1 MNFYKFCLLLETE
14 KKNYLSKSFG
24 FKEWFF
30 LVEGFKSK
38 EQLQQLVSKFV
49 KLSPEYNEETVSYYL
64 QVLKELI
71 EIKTPRIR
79 DNIEGVT
86 IDINKRY
93 DITSYQTFEE
103 IKNTVDYVRRYV
115 DITKL
120 QFSDFDREKFYSILS
135 IDHTE
140 LESDSS
146 KMIYSDNKIQ
156 IFYAAT
162 KQACIKQKDRPE
174 YSWCISAST
183 EGQNLYN
190 AYRYKD
196 HQPTFYFVK
205 NIEKTNNEFKI
216 FSTVTR
222 TLGVATSGKVNFKDK
237 YHFFVIQVIK
247 GVDKK
252 DPSKE
257 QYIVTSAEN
266 DGDKMMSWEQIV
278 QIEPL
283 LNGKQE
289 LFEHYPLTEY
299 EMKFY
304 QKYRRGISDE
314 EFAELDVKD
323 KEMYLDVFVDFYKKL
338 SDYQFASLNDDLKNK
353 YINFGVGLTNGQY
366 DLIKE
371 NKLNKRYEK
380 VTIEK
385 IKILFKENHQI
396 TLTDSEWEIFYK
408 NANQFDLSELDF
420 EKVYKLLVKSKK
432 PLEMAEILG
441 SEKIKKL
448 TSEQVYGLLI
458 DSPKPLEM
466 AQALGTE
473 NIKKLTPDQVY
484 FLLIDSPNPI
494 ELAKTLGSEHIN
506 KLDSGKVYYLII
518 DSPNPVEMAQAL
530 GTDKIKKLNSKLIYQ
545 LLKYSSKPLELA
557 KFFEPEKVEEI
568 FKNLDSK
575 DVYDLLYHSSKPL
588 EMAQVLGSEN
598 INKLNSYQI
607 YELLGN
613 SPNPI
618 EMAKALGSSII
629 KKLNSYQVYGLLIDS
644 PKPLEMAQ
652 ALGTENIKKIDQS
665 QIDDL
670 LRYSRNPE
678 EIEELFNNIHNI

>member
-1 MNFYKFCLLLETE
+1 MDFYKFCLLLETE
-14 KKNYLSKSFG
+14 KKNYLPKSFG

-38 EQLQQLVSKFV
+38 EQLQQLVSKF
-49 KLSPEYNEETVSYYL
+49 KSENYNEETVRYYL

-120 QFSDFDREKFYSILS
+120 QFSDFDREKFNAILS

-289 LFEHYPLTEY
+289 LFEHYPLTEQ
-299 EMKFY
+299 EMNFY
-304 QKYRRGISDE
+304 QKYKYGISDE
-314 EFAELDVKD
+314 KFAKLDVIY
-323 KEMYLDVFVDFYKKL
+323 KEMYLDVFVGFKKKL
-338 SDYQFASLNDDLKNK
+338 SDYKFASLNDDLKNK
-353 YINFGVGLTNGQY
+353 YINFGLGLANYQY

-371 NKLNKRYEK
+371 NNKLNKRYNQ

-408 NANQFDLSELDF
+408 NANQFDLSELD
-420 EKVYKLLVKSKK
+420 
-432 PLEMAEILG
+432 
-441 SEKIKKL
+441 
-448 TSEQVYGLLI
+448 SEQVYGLLI

-473 NIKKLTPDQVY
+473 NIKKLTPDQVH
-484 FLLIDSPNPI
+484 FLLI
-494 ELAKTLGSEHIN
+494 
-506 KLDSGKVYYLII
+506 V
-518 DSPNPVEMAQAL
+518 
-530 GTDKIKKLNSKLIYQ
+530 
-545 LLKYSSKPLELA
+545 
-557 KFFEPEKVEEI
+557 F
-568 FKNLDSK
+568 
-575 DVYDLLYHSSKPL
+575 
-588 EMAQVLGSEN
+588 
-598 INKLNSYQI
+598 
-607 YELLGN
+607 
-613 SPNPI
+613 
-618 EMAKALGSSII
+618 
-629 KKLNSYQVYGLLIDS
+629 

-652 ALGTENIKKIDQS
+652 ALGTENIKKLTPDQVHFLLIDSPNPPELAKTLGSENLNKLNSYQVYDSLRNSPNPVEMAQALGTDNIKKLNFKQIYQLLKYSKNSIEMAQTLGQDNINKLDQS
-665 QIDDL
+665 QIEEL
-670 LRYSRNPE
+670 LKDSKNPE
-678 EIEELFNNIHNI
+678 EMKKLFNNIHNI